1 MGEKKQREETTR
13 KIKKV
18 LIVGACVLFVVLMIV
33 SGMGS
38 GWITSFNSVKPGDAV
53 VLDFTFYNSQG
64 RPVLTTDQQLWKTG
78 VASGNAPMLSKPIS
92 VSANQTLAKSLFPVQ
107 VYTNTGWDQQF
118 AIFTPEF
125 TTITQGIV
133 GMKVN
138 EKKKITISTQ
148 NPMTQTWSAESLA
161 RQKLNITDISKG
173 DMFTLGVSDN
183 QSASV
188 ANTSAFTYIRTGE
201 VTETGPSAITV
212 DLGYPTVDVSVVS
225 INGR

>member
-1 MGEKKQREETTR
+1 MGEKKQREETTK

-18 LIVGACVLFVVLMIV
+18 LIVGACVIFVVLMVV

-38 GWITSFNSVKPGDAV
+38 GWITSLTAVKPGDAV
-53 VLDFTFYNSQG
+53 VLDFTFYNSEG
-64 RPVLTTDQQLWKTG
+64 HPIITTDQQLWKTG
-78 VASGNAPMLSKPIS
+78 VSNGNAPLLSKQIT

-125 TTITQGIV
+125 TTITQGII

-138 EKKKITISTQ
+138 EKKTIRIQTTT
-148 NPMTQTWSAESLA
+148 PMTQVWSADSLA
-161 RQKLNITDISKG
+161 RQNLNITDISKG
-173 DMFTLGVSDN
+173 DLFTLGVSDTQN
-183 QSASV
+183 ATV
-188 ANTSAFTYIRTGE
+188 NNNSAFSYIRTGE
-201 VTETGPSAITV
+201 VTETGPTGVTV